1 MLEIMNFAAPMAVLS
16 AAALGGPTAYAPNS
30 LFSTV
35 SGMDDLVMFDADDPA
50 GYTVIG
56 PMGVPNVGF
65 GGMDFDAE
73 GNLYAYASFY
83 HSTGGAASGLY
94 SVDMQTGQATP
105 IGNSIQSLDDIGFN
119 PSDGEMYGVRTQN
132 QITRLYRIDLVTGQ
146 TTLVGVVSADPPIN
160 TAIGLAF
167 DSEGSVY
174 IHNTSNATIYKGT
187 GLSLAP
193 LYEIPLD
200 TTFSQ
205 GMTVDWSRDDT
216 GYHVAVGRGDFPNY
230 FCQLN
235 TFETDGSGYFL
246 GDSFGPLIPG
256 GDGFNYPPLQLGD
269 VAVVPASGPEPCGP
283 ADLAEPFGE
292 LNFFD
297 LAAYLALF
305 NDQDPSSDLN
315 GDGLFNFFDLSLYL
329 DLFNAGCP

>member
-1 MLEIMNFAAPMAVLS
+1 MRKFVKCIVPL
-16 AAALGGPTAYAPNS
+16 ALFPALALAGPTAYAPNG
-30 LFSTV
+30 LFTTNQ
-35 SGMDDLVMFDADDPA
+35 GMDDLVMFDVDDPA

-73 GNLYAYASFY
+73 GNLYAYASFF
-83 HSTGGAASGLY
+83 HNTGGAASGLY
-94 SVDMQTGQATP
+94 SVNMQTGQATP

-119 PSDGEMYGVRTQN
+119 PADGEMYGVRSQN
-132 QITRLYRIDLVTGQ
+132 QVTRLYRINLTTGQ
-146 TTLVGVVSADPPIN
+146 TSLVGVLSADPPIN

-167 DSEGSVY
+167 DSEGNIF
-174 IHNTSNATIYKGT
+174 IHNTSNDTIYSGF
-187 GLSLAP
+187 GLSLTP
-193 LYEIPLD
+193 LYEIPQD
-200 TTFSQ
+200 TNFSQ
-205 GMTVDWSRDDT
+205 GMTIDWSRDDT
-216 GYHVAVGRGDFPNY
+216 GYHAAVGRGVFPNY
-230 FCQLN
+230 FSQLN
-235 TFETDGSGYFL
+235 TFAMDGSGYFL

-256 GDGFNYPPLQLGD
+256 GDGFNYPPVQLGD
-269 VAVVPASGPEPCGP
+269 VAIVPASGPEPCSS

-305 NDQDPSSDLN
+305 NAQDPAADLN
-315 GDGLFNFFDLSLYL
+315 QDGQFNFFDIGIYL